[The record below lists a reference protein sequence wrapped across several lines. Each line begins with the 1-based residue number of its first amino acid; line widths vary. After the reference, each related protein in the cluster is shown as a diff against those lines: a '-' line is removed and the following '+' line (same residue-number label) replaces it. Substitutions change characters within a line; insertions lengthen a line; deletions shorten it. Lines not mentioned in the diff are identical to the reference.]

1 MKKFFFIFLLL
12 TSFYVLKSQTD
23 SLALYENNLQVSQYL
38 YEQNVIQ
45 RFLDLPQLTDNQKK
59 SLMLAIYYQFSI
71 EDIDLG
77 VMRKILKIVYVK
89 DFSQK
94 SDSEV
99 EADFAKLIKK
109 IDDSFYQKDYSY
121 LKNEK

>member
-1 MKKFFFIFLLL
+1 M
-12 TSFYVLKSQTD
+12 LKSQTD

-45 RFLDLPQLTDNQKK
+45 RFLDLPQLSDDQKK

-77 VMRKILKIVYVK
+77 VMRKILKIVYLK

>member
-1 MKKFFFIFLLL
+1 MKKFFFLILLSISFL
-12 TSFYVLKSQTD
+12 VLKAQNDTS
-23 SLALYENNLQVSQYL
+23 LYEKNLQISQYL
-38 YEQNVIQ
+38 YEQHVIQ
-45 RFLDLPQLTDNQKK
+45 KFIDLSQLTDAQKQ
-59 SLMLAIYYQFSI
+59 SLMLAIYYEFSI
-71 EDIDLG
+71 EDIDIG
-77 VMRKILKIVYVK
+77 RMRKILKIVYLK

-121 LKNEK
+121 LKK

>member
-23 SLALYENNLQVSQYL
+23 SLALYENNLQISQYL

-77 VMRKILKIVYVK
+77 VMRKILKIIYVK

-109 IDDSFYQKDYSY
+109 IDDSFYKQDFSY